1 MDVTKREFEAY
12 EDVRMSGITN
22 MFDVRAVEAY
32 SGLPRETILAIME
45 HYSLYK
51 KYLHEWKN
59 TNLSSVIEGTSKQGS
74 MLAKYEDVVSVYGK
88 PITRLPDNK
97 IDALWLVDTNAGIA
111 TIYNY
116 KDGTAYLGKNGLD
129 YKDIKRWH
137 IGGHT
142 TDVVKKIVE
151 PLHGYIKEL
160 FERN

>member
-59 TNLSSVIEGTSKQGS
+59 RNLSSVIEGTSKQGS
-74 MLAKYEDVVSVYGK
+74 MLAKYEDVVGVYGK
-88 PITRLPDNK
+88 PITQLPDNK

-142 TDVVKKIVE
+142 TDVVKEIVE
-151 PLHGYIKEL
+151 PLHDYSKEL

>member
-12 EDVRMSGITN
+12 EDVRISGITN

-74 MLAKYEDVVSVYGK
+74 MLATYEDVVAVYGK
-88 PITRLPDNK
+88 PITQLPDNK

-116 KDGTAYLGKNGLD
+116 KDGTAYLGEKGLD
-129 YKDIKRWH
+129 YKDIRRWH
-137 IGGHT
+137 IGGRT
-142 TDVVKKIVE
+142 TDVVREIVE
-151 PLHGYIKEL
+151 PVHGYIKEL
-160 FERN
+160 FDKR